1 MDSKAIELLEL
12 PQLLASLRR
21 YLFSPLGEWQLQE
34 LENEPLLASQ
44 AAAEESLA
52 ELGEAMAWLREDEG
66 TVRSRDAKPPPSF
79 QGFRDIRQPLARLP
93 VRGTVLEA
101 HEIYSTLEL
110 LERASEARSRLI
122 AVSGWRSRL
131 GARAESL
138 EEFRPLLRRL
148 AGKVLANGEVADN
161 ASPAL
166 ARMRRQIEQHRA
178 SVQQSLER
186 FARTLDEQGSLQD
199 DYVTIRNGRLVVP
212 VKASSKASVPG
223 VIHSASSSR
232 QTVFIEPLA
241 TIDLN
246 NQLVRL
252 LEEEQRE
259 VYRILLEMCDQLRQ
273 EAPAI
278 ESALLTMAQLEL
290 VFAKA
295 RFGREFDCCIPVF
308 SDPAVGENDKASISL
323 KNARH
328 PLLQDVLGGDK
339 SKVVPLSLTLEGGN
353 RVLLISGPNAGGKTI
368 ILKTVGLSS
377 LMAQAG
383 LPIPADDARLPWF
396 EEVLADIG
404 DSQSIAESLSTFS
417 AHIARIKHMMERTTE
432 RSLVLLDELG
442 AATDPHEGGA
452 LGVALVDYFREQGGF
467 TIASTHLPELKA
479 YASANMGVTN
489 ASVGFDEETLS
500 PNYRLTTGIAGQSAG
515 LDMALK
521 FGLPA
526 AVVERARRTLDP
538 RQAETVDFLHQLRHQ
553 VEQYESAASDL
564 REAERS
570 LEERKKKL
578 VQDWDRRENAKLR
591 ELERQLETR
600 FKQFEVEHQA
610 ALDKLAEQGAGQR
623 TIAAAQRRQSQR
635 KRELREDFQAA
646 AAQTLGRTPDNAVSE
661 KAPAQLEEGANVR
674 LKLGTNA
681 RVLRRVSD
689 GLWEVQAGQ
698 LRLRVSASDIAGVLE
713 PDDKPAARLPSRV
726 TLHTEA
732 RSAASL
738 SEINVIGR
746 TAEEARSEV
755 DKFLDDA
762 VVADLDRVRI
772 IHGHGMQILRRTLW
786 EMFAA
791 HPQVQRHYQAEPYE
805 GGAGATIVEVRS

>member
-12 PQLLASLRR
+12 PQLVASLRR

-34 LENEPLLASQ
+34 LENEPLLDSQ

-52 ELGEAMAWLREDEG
+52 ELGEAMGWLREDEG
-66 TVRSRDAKPPPSF
+66 TIRDRDAKPPPSF
-79 QGFRDIRQPLARLP
+79 QGLRDIRQPLARLP
-93 VRGTVLEA
+93 VRGSVLEA

-122 AVSGWRSRL
+122 AVSGRRSRL
-131 GARAESL
+131 GARAERL

-148 AGKVLANGEVADN
+148 AGKVLANAEVADN

-166 ARMRRQIEQHRA
+166 ARMRRQIEHHRS

-186 FARTLDEQGSLQD
+186 FARTLDGQGSLQD

-212 VKASSKASVPG
+212 VKAGSKGSVPG
-223 VIHSASSSR
+223 VIHSASSSG

-259 VYRILLEMCDQLRQ
+259 VYRILLEMCEQLRQ

-278 ESALLTMAQLEL
+278 ESALLTMAELEL

-308 SDPAVGENDKASISL
+308 SDDGDKASISL

-368 ILKTVGLSS
+368 ILKTVGLSC
-377 LMAQAG
+377 LMAQTG

-417 AHIARIKHMMERTTE
+417 AHIARIKHMMERATA

-479 YASANMGVTN
+479 YASANRGVTN

-500 PNYRLTTGIAGQSAG
+500 PNYRLTTGIPGQSAG

-521 FGLPA
+521 FGLPE
-526 AVVERARRTLDP
+526 AVVERARRALDP
-538 RQAETVDFLHQLRHQ
+538 RQAETVDFLHQLRRQ
-553 VEQYESAASDL
+553 VEQYESATSDL
-564 REAERS
+564 RAAEKS

-578 VQDWDRRENAKLR
+578 VHDWDRRENAKLR
-591 ELERQLETR
+591 ELERQLEAR
-600 FKQFEVEHQA
+600 FKQFEVEHSA
-610 ALDKLAEQGAGQR
+610 ALDTLAEQGAGQR

-646 AAQTLGRTPDNAVSE
+646 AAQTLGRTPDKGVSKE
-661 KAPAQLEEGANVR
+661 APAQLEEGANVR
-674 LKLGTNA
+674 LKLGANA

-713 PDDKPAARLPSRV
+713 PDDKPAAGLPSRV

-732 RSAASL
+732 RSVASL

-772 IHGHGMQILRRTLW
+772 IHGHGMQVLRRTLW
-786 EMFAA
+786 EMFAS

-805 GGAGATIVEVRS
+805 GGAGATIVEVRL

>member
-12 PQLLASLRR
+12 PQLVASLRR

-34 LENEPLLASQ
+34 LENEPLLTSQ

-66 TVRSRDAKPPPSF
+66 TIRDRDAKPLPSF
-79 QGFRDIRQPLARLP
+79 QGLRDIRQPLARLP
-93 VRGTVLEA
+93 VRGSVLEA

-122 AVSGWRSRL
+122 AVSGRRSRL
-131 GARAESL
+131 GARAERL

-166 ARMRRQIEQHRA
+166 ARMRRQIEHHRS

-212 VKASSKASVPG
+212 VKAGSKGSVPG
-223 VIHSASSSR
+223 VIHSASSSG

-259 VYRILLEMCDQLRQ
+259 VYRILLEMCEQLRQ

-278 ESALLTMAQLEL
+278 ESALLTMAELEL

-308 SDPAVGENDKASISL
+308 SDDGDKASISL

-368 ILKTVGLSS
+368 ILKTVGLSC
-377 LMAQAG
+377 LMAQTG

-417 AHIARIKHMMERTTE
+417 AHIARIKQMMERATA

-479 YASANMGVTN
+479 YASANRGVTN

-500 PNYRLTTGIAGQSAG
+500 PNYRLTTGIPGQSAG

-521 FGLPA
+521 FGLPE
-526 AVVERARRTLDP
+526 AVVERARRALDP
-538 RQAETVDFLHQLRHQ
+538 RQAETVDFLHQLRRQ
-553 VEQYESAASDL
+553 VEQYESATGDL
-564 REAERS
+564 RAAEKS

-591 ELERQLETR
+591 ELERQLEAR
-600 FKQFEVEHQA
+600 FKQFEAEHNA

-646 AAQTLGRTPDNAVSE
+646 AAQTLGRTPDKGVSKE
-661 KAPAQLEEGANVR
+661 VPAQLEEGANVR

-713 PDDKPAARLPSRV
+713 PDDKPAAGLPSRV

-772 IHGHGMQILRRTLW
+772 IHGHGMQVLRRTLW
-786 EMFAA
+786 EMFAS

-805 GGAGATIVEVRS
+805 GGAGATIVEVRL